1 MCILENMKRREEEDL
16 RTSKEIADKIR
27 NIIDDKKLSQAVVAQ
42 YAGTSPSQF
51 SRMLNGKLALSLQH
65 VANIATELHM
75 EFIDILTYPD
85 KYVNSNIKSNDST
98 EKVSVTFEVDPQKR
112 DYLLRL
118 VMGDKIKENQ

>member
-118 VMGDKIKENQ
+118 VMGDKIKG

>member
-118 VMGDKIKENQ
+118 VMGDKIKE

>member
-1 MCILENMKRREEEDL
+1 MKRREEEDL
-16 RTSKEIADKIR
+16 RASKEIADRIRKIIED
-27 NIIDDKKLSQAVVAQ
+27 NNLSQAAAAQ

-65 VANIATELHM
+65 IANIATELHM

-85 KYVNSNIKSNDST
+85 KYVNSNAISNNST
-98 EKVSVTFEVDPQKR
+98 EKVCVTFEVDPQKR

>member
-65 VANIATELHM
+65 IANIATELHM

>member
-27 NIIDDKKLSQAVVAQ
+27 NIINDKKLSQAVVAQ

>member
-1 MCILENMKRREEEDL
+1 MTRR
-16 RTSKEIADKIR
+16 
-27 NIIDDKKLSQAVVAQ
+27 LSQAVVAQ

>member
-16 RTSKEIADKIR
+16 RTSKKIAEKIR

-98 EKVSVTFEVDPQKR
+98 EKVSITFEVDPQKR

-118 VMGDKIKENQ
+118 VMGDKIKE